1 MFLSSLLSTSYP
13 SQQGGPSTMH
23 GVDAGDPRRSK
34 PPITL
39 QQIRSIANQC
49 QQPMIV
55 WHPAGHAVPV
65 VRPATREAVFAL
77 VGSGA
82 DETTIHMGASAEP
95 RLHAGMGGD
104 DEMEYDSLALIKN
117 DGKPKKK
124 MLEHLGGLRAMIIIA
139 VVMVHFFTHE
149 SEGRDSNAID
159 SITGAA
165 SRGWVVLDAGL
176 SQARQGHGVAAL
188 GGVVYAAGGIDAY
201 AKVLASVEAIN
212 GTDVLT
218 MPSMLEPRYYFGFA
232 AFGGR
237 LFAAGGCGP
246 GVGPVNVLSS
256 VEAFDGRAWTSLPPL
271 PAPRARMAAAATA
284 SALFLL
290 GGCPARRNATSD
302 PCDSLLA
309 SVLRFDDARNSW
321 TQAPSLPRPNAW
333 LSAAALGD
341 SVYAV
346 GGGLSYGRNETY
358 RLDY

>member
-1 MFLSSLLSTSYP
+1 MRGEVTQFDLHVVAVDEVAAIESSSGCCWRCRRVPEPP
-13 SQQGGPSTMH
+13 SLPLETNMASWSPVAPLPVGRLNLCLAAAPNSLIVAGGY
-23 GVDAGDPRRSK
+23 DF
-34 PPITL
+34 PP
-39 QQIRSIANQC
+39 
-49 QQPMIV
+49 PDYM
-55 WHPAGHAVPV
+55 
-65 VRPATREAVFAL
+65 
-77 VGSGA
+77 
-82 DETTIHMGASAEP
+82 ASAISYN
-95 RLHAGMGGD
+95 ASSD
-104 DEMEYDSLALIKN
+104 AWSDALPMSTN
-117 DGKPKKK
+117 
-124 MLEHLGGLRAMIIIA
+124 
-139 VVMVHFFTHE
+139 
-149 SEGRDSNAID
+149 RDSFGCATAGNHVYAIAGESGD
-159 SITGAA
+159 YPFTLASVERLDLDDT